1 MKKANAQTNNEKLTI
16 TNTAL
21 NVNGLMKNMRNV
33 AAKNIMLPI
42 INGLLPQKHG
52 YSSISNLLHLLH

>member
-42 INGLLPQKHG
+42 INGLLSQKHG
-52 YSSISNLLHLLH
+52 YSSINNLLHLLH